1 MGRGRGHYVRMEFFV
16 GCKSGERKRA
26 LCENGVFCWLQE
38 WGEEEGTGEK
48 GAFVGCQTGIFMAI
62 GKIAPKKIIVVFYNV
77 GSILVKLIQF

>member
-1 MGRGRGHYVRMEFFV
+1 
-16 GCKSGERKRA
+16 
-26 LCENGVFCWLQE
+26 LQE